1 MSYLTR
7 KAFMLISC
15 LFFSCINANQAAATD
30 IESAIVV
37 EKAAIVT
44 GRAGSD
50 FYFLE
55 LTLNKILDR
64 TSRAECFIS
73 LVTKDGFDF
82 KGSEILT
89 PSHHESEINW
99 LINPALWGSP
109 HSKDMG
115 SEKYAQ
121 WEKKRKSFRPKN
133 IKVLEVE
140 ITEQISG
147 FFSSEEKVYRFTFE
161 NL

>member
-1 MSYLTR
+1 MNYLTQR
-7 KAFMLISC
+7 VFPLICCLLFVCLGTNKA
-15 LFFSCINANQAAATD
+15 AAATA
-30 IESAIVV
+30 ENSAISVD
-37 EKAAIVT
+37 KAVIVKRDT
-44 GRAGSD
+44 DS
-50 FYFLE
+50 YFLE
-55 LTLNKILDR
+55 LTLNKVLDR
-64 TSRAECFIS
+64 KSRVECSVSFT
-73 LVTKDGFDF
+73 TKDGFDF

-89 PSHHESEINW
+89 PTYHESAINW
-99 LINPALWGSP
+99 SIDPTYWGSP

-133 IKVLEVE
+133 IKVLEVN
-140 ITEQISG
+140 ITEKISG

>member
-7 KAFMLISC
+7 KAFILICC
-15 LFFSCINANQAAATD
+15 LFFAFINVNQAAATD

-44 GRAGSD
+44 GGSGAD
-50 FYFLE
+50 FYLLE
-55 LTLNKILDR
+55 LTLNKFLDR
-64 TSRAECFIS
+64 TSRVECVIS

-89 PSHHESEINW
+89 PSHHESGINW

-121 WEKKRKSFRPKN
+121 WEKKLRSFRPKN
-133 IKVLEVE
+133 IKSLEVE

-147 FFSSEEKVYRFTFE
+147 FFSSKEKVYRFTFE